1 MKSLAL
7 GIRINCDFNT
17 RVKIA
22 LIAPQSQ
29 SMPNLTPPTSYRLA
43 QLLFLPLLAFLL
55 FGCSTYKK
63 VYTNDPNKQVRR
75 RADISL
81 RW

>member
-1 MKSLAL
+1 
-7 GIRINCDFNT
+7 
-17 RVKIA
+17 
-22 LIAPQSQ
+22 
-29 SMPNLTPPTSYRLA
+29 MPNLTPPTSYRLA